1 MENGLREM
9 NPAALHLKTFVRPGR
24 EVLRARKSENLKCLL
39 ANKLYNPLY
48 SLIYI
53 SRCICLWSTRTTL
66 TCLGASFRRFSLR
79 LKCLTTTLSHLLDD
93 SRWWSLAAY
102 SAIRVSAVRLK
113 ERSSSIQ
120 WKGNIKNKT
129 GDMLRFS

>member
-1 MENGLREM
+1 MKKRPPEM
-9 NPAALHLKTFVRPGR
+9 NPAMLHLKTFVRSIW
-24 EVLRARKSENLKCLL
+24 EMLRVRKSENLKCLL
-39 ANKLYNPLY
+39 ANKLYSPLY
-48 SLIYI
+48 SPICV
-53 SRCICLWSTRTTL
+53 SRCICLWSARTTL
-66 TCLGASFRRFSLR
+66 TCFGASFRRFSLR
-79 LKCLTTTLSHLLDD
+79 LKCLATTLSHLLDD

-120 WKGNIKNKT
+120 CKGNIKNKT